1 MLDEMGEKHNL
12 CPFELS
18 LQMIPWVDIIVCDY
32 NYVFDPLVRLTAFAE
47 HERSMGFL
55 IDEAHNLGDRS
66 RAMYSATLDSRQIRE
81 LRRACKT
88 VLPQLARSADSVN
101 RSMGRVVNAYDQLPA
116 AENELPKSLVK
127 AVDRCLD
134 VFAELDINGSD
145 LGAEKSTAVWE
156 CFKELYRFKVIAQL
170 FGDSHR
176 VLIEADGKGAKRHT
190 CIRLAC
196 LDASDRLEKAFK
208 GIHSAAVFSATLRP
222 EQYHLNILGLAG
234 CENTLQLP
242 SPYSV
247 EQTGCFVC
255 NWVDTRYRE
264 REKSA
269 HHLTELIHLVR
280 HAKHGNYLVFFPSHA
295 YMSQIAEQY
304 SKAYPD
310 EDMVVQQR
318 SSQAEDRQE
327 YLDNFFTKRNALGF
341 AITAGVFGEGIDYA
355 GESLIG
361 AIVVGTGLP
370 GLSLQQTLLKDHFD
384 AGGLN
389 GFDYAFRYP
398 GFTRVLQAAGRVI
411 RSETDRGIVVLV
423 DPRFNDQFY
432 KNLYPPQWNVT
443 PCVDSSCLLQN
454 LDEFWNDVV

>member
-1 MLDEMGEKHNL
+1 
-12 CPFELS
+12 
-18 LQMIPWVDIIVCDY
+18 
-32 NYVFDPLVRLTAFAE
+32 
-47 HERSMGFL
+47 
-55 IDEAHNLGDRS
+55 
-66 RAMYSATLDSRQIRE
+66 
-81 LRRACKT
+81 
-88 VLPQLARSADSVN
+88 
-101 RSMGRVVNAYDQLPA
+101 
-116 AENELPKSLVK
+116 
-127 AVDRCLD
+127 
-134 VFAELDINGSD
+134 
-145 LGAEKSTAVWE
+145 
-156 CFKELYRFKVIAQL
+156 
-170 FGDSHR
+170 
-176 VLIEADGKGAKRHT
+176 
-190 CIRLAC
+190 
-196 LDASDRLEKAFK
+196 
-208 GIHSAAVFSATLRP
+208 
-222 EQYHLNILGLAG
+222 
-234 CENTLQLP
+234 
-242 SPYSV
+242 
-247 EQTGCFVC
+247 
-255 NWVDTRYRE
+255 
-264 REKSA
+264 
-269 HHLTELIHLVR
+269 
-280 HAKHGNYLVFFPSHA
+280 
-295 YMSQIAEQY
+295 MSQIAEQY